1 MAKQAL
7 SWKRAGAIGWRDL
20 KSAPAKFGFVV
31 LSVAVG
37 VAALVGVRGF
47 SESFRRTL
55 SLEARSLMAGDLS
68 ARIFH
73 QPTGDETRKIAGIE
87 KQGAGGIRL
96 TWVTEAVSMASVAP
110 DPVPLLVSLKAV
122 DPDEYPYYGTAELE
136 PAIGLKQALDGDSA
150 VVAEEFL
157 IRLNA
162 RVGQTLRLGGRSF
175 RISAML
181 KQEPD
186 RISAGAG
193 WGPRVMISQAALAR
207 TGLLAPGSRVSERL
221 LVKLPE
227 KLAAGVSIGA
237 EAEAVRK
244 QVEEA
249 LPDAQV
255 MDFKEGNPG
264 LSQGLDNAT
273 AILSL
278 ICLVAMVLGAIGV
291 AMAMH
296 AHLEQRMDMLAI
308 LKAVGA
314 GSGDLLRIFLLQT
327 LGLGLAGGLLGVAAG
342 LGVMAVL
349 PAVFG
354 KLLPVEAQLEFPW
367 RSVAA
372 GLGTGLLTTLLFCL
386 PPLLDVRNV
395 RPVLVLRRLVEQ
407 GPGGN
412 VEEWIERPL
421 ISRILERLS
430 PTFLL
435 RIISGVYAWSVSW
448 AVPLLWF
455 SLPKFALR
463 ALAQIVRWLKV
474 MRAHVDA
481 WLAGWWARRLQ
492 LGISVLVVVALGGIA
507 WALSDSVTVGW
518 RFALYFAIALVVL
531 LVLAAVS
538 LRTLRFLLDRVR
550 LRLPSSLRHGL
561 ANLYRPGNQSAAVLA
576 ALGTGVM
583 LILAVFLMQA
593 ALLRDIRETA
603 SPKLPNIFL
612 VDVTTDEVAG
622 VKDFFQHQ
630 AGVSQ
635 ALDLMPVVTGRF
647 ISLNGK
653 PVEQMKEQHFPRR
666 MLESAELSW
675 ADAAPAGDKLTQGK
689 WWTDAEA
696 AELAMGEGVALRL
709 HLGVGSVVELEV
721 GESVRKL
728 KVAAIYRADGNHLGA
743 RIQFVLPSGQL
754 KDQQATWYGGAHI
767 DPKQVAG
774 MERALFAAFPTVT
787 VINLADVLERIESVI
802 NQITFVVR
810 FLAGFSIFAGLA
822 ILASSIAS
830 TRFRRMQEAVV
841 LKTLGA
847 TRMRIVRTFSVEFS
861 VLGLLAGS
869 VGVVFANLLT
879 RVLLRKLEVGFHI
892 EWLAT
897 LIALVG
903 TAVLATATGWIA
915 SYRILGLRPLEVLR
929 EE

>member
-1 MAKQAL
+1 MAKRAL
-7 SWKRAGAIGWRDL
+7 SWKRAAAIGWRDL
-20 KSAPAKFGFVV
+20 KSAPGKFGFVV

-47 SESFRRTL
+47 SDSFRKTL
-55 SLEARSLMAGDLS
+55 GAEARSLMAGDLS

-73 QPTGDETRKIAGIE
+73 EPTAEDKSKIAAILTKEG
-87 KQGAGGIRL
+87 GGIRS
-96 TWVTEAVSMASVAP
+96 TWVTETISMASVPP

-122 DPDEYPYYGTAELE
+122 DPAEYPYYGTAELE
-136 PAIGLKQALDGDSA
+136 PAMSLSQALQGDSA

-157 IRLNA
+157 IRLKA
-162 RVGQTLRLGGRSF
+162 QVGQTLRLGGREF
-175 RISAML
+175 RIAAVL

-186 RISAGAG
+186 RMTAGAG
-193 WGPRVMISQAALAR
+193 MGPRVMISQAALAT
-207 TGLLAPGSRVSERL
+207 TGLIAPGSRASQRL
-221 LVKLPE
+221 LMKLPDG
-227 KLAAGVSIGA
+227 KKPKTAA
-237 EAEAVRK
+237 AVDAVAMRK
-244 QVEEA
+244 QLEDA

-255 MDFKEGNPG
+255 MDFREGNPA
-264 LSQGLDNAT
+264 LSQGLDNST

-308 LKAVGA
+308 LKAIGA

-342 LGVMAVL
+342 VGVMAAL

-354 KLLPVEAQLEFPW
+354 NLLPVHATLEFPG

-372 GLGTGLLTTLLFCL
+372 GMGTGLLTTLLFCL
-386 PPLLDVRNV
+386 PPLLDVRGV
-395 RPVLVLRRLVEQ
+395 RPVLVLRRLVEP
-407 GPGGN
+407 GPEGIGG
-412 VEEWIERPL
+412 
-421 ISRILERLS
+421 
-430 PTFLL
+430 
-435 RIISGVYAWSVSW
+435 
-448 AVPLLWF
+448 WF
-455 SLPKFALR
+455 AR
-463 ALAQIVRWLKV
+463 
-474 MRAHVDA
+474 
-481 WLAGWWARRLQ
+481 WWARRLQ
-492 LGISVLVVVALGGIA
+492 IGISIVVVAALGGIA
-507 WALSDSVTVGW
+507 WALSDSAKVGGW
-518 RFALYFAIALVVL
+518 FAFLFAAAL
-531 LVLAAVS
+531 LVLLAMAAVA
-538 LRTLRFLLDRVR
+538 LRTLRFLLNRVR
-550 LRLPSSLRHGL
+550 LRLPSFLRHGL

-593 ALLRDIRETA
+593 ALLRDLRETA

-612 VDVTTDEVAG
+612 IDVTTDEVAG
-622 VKDFFQHQ
+622 VKDFFAHQ

-647 ISLNGK
+647 VSLNGK
-653 PVEQMKEQHFPRR
+653 TLDEMKDQHFPRR
-666 MLESAELSW
+666 MLENAELSW
-675 ADAAPAGDKLTQGK
+675 ADVPPEGDKVTQGK
-689 WWTDAEA
+689 WWTDEKAN
-696 AELAMGEGVALRL
+696 ELAVGSGVAERL
-709 HLGVGSVVELEV
+709 HLGVGSVVELDS
-721 GESVRKL
+721 GGTVRTL
-728 KVAAIYRADGNHLGA
+728 KVTAIYRADGQHIA
-743 RIQFVLPSGQL
+743 SRVSFMLPSGQL
-754 KDQQATWYGGAHI
+754 KDRSATWYGGAHI
-767 DPKQVAG
+767 DPKQVGA
-774 MERALFAAFPTVT
+774 MERALFQAFPTVT
-787 VINLADVLERIESVI
+787 VINLADVLERIESVV
-802 NQITFVVR
+802 NQVTFVVR
-810 FLAGFSIFAGLA
+810 FLAGFSIFAGLM

-869 VGVVFANLLT
+869 VGVVFANILT
-879 RVLLRKLEVGFHI
+879 RVLLHRLEVGFHI
-892 EWLAT
+892 EWAAT
-897 LIALVG
+897 LVALVG